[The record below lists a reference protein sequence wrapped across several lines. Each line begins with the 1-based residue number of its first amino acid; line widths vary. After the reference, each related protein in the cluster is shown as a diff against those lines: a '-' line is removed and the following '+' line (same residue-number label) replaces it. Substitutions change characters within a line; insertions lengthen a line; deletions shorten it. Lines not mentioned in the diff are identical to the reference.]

1 MLDNTRRLPMEM
13 TGNRGIAAASLEEE
27 DGVLELFQT
36 AALLL
41 ANQDE
46 AVATVEQAVARA
58 QIDPCAEPGRAQLES
73 RELLVRL
80 AVERAVAMDPASFK
94 QDGFSGSDV
103 CFDTED
109 LESTGV
115 TAEQLSLLISVPGRT
130 RLREWLEHLRP
141 ASRVVFVLRAMIGK
155 DSAAVAEEL
164 RRANAN
170 GGAGWTPD
178 QVGLV
183 FRGALCSLASSLVHA
198 PALS

>member
-1 MLDNTRRLPMEM
+1 
-13 TGNRGIAAASLEEE
+13 
-27 DGVLELFQT
+27 
-36 AALLL
+36 
-41 ANQDE
+41 
-46 AVATVEQAVARA
+46 
-58 QIDPCAEPGRAQLES
+58 
-73 RELLVRL
+73 LLVRL